1 MDDFVEPM
9 MVKRERST
17 GWRLAALAAGLPMLE
32 AVLIDAF
39 APSARALAPQASALG
54 PFGVF
59 HDLRWL
65 LVYHRSWTFFIVE
78 LIAAIVIR
86 GTLIGIFVREAWP
99 DDAQKPRVRAAIARG
114 VIFTIGA
121 VVVLGPWAII
131 MFAQAV
137 IPVSWFF
144 FAAIPPFLIVAV
156 LIHHASVSS
165 WLRRPPLRVFGIVLL
180 SFIVLSVG
188 GGFMALASRLAGVF
202 IAGAVGL
209 FNAYAW
215 RATVSGVVSRR
226 EARRTVLVPAILLAF
241 LAVVIGGSAVGF
253 AAKAPHATDARTLPD
268 LRTTGKPVLIV
279 KGFGGS
285 YAGGRTY
292 DLGVGFLTRRY
303 SYAGVTASGLPLP
316 YKPADTSAPLG
327 SLIARMDQQVRAFSR
342 LTKQP
347 VSIIAESEGSLIA
360 ERYLEATRAAPV
372 DRLIVLS
379 PILGPGSVYYPPR
392 GHEGWGVAA
401 GWGLRGLASV
411 MSAVSP
417 LHFEADAPIVR
428 DVVEQPA
435 AFHDTCFNGLVTRV
449 EFLPL
454 ADALAARENGTP
466 RSAVKVVTAFHGGL
480 LGDPSVRARI
490 RNVLLNDPDT
500 PSASMRT
507 LDTIVWAGA
516 GAWRVPPL
524 EPSLNPAWHAAAC
537 R

>member
-1 MDDFVEPM
+1 
-9 MVKRERST
+9 
-17 GWRLAALAAGLPMLE
+17 
-32 AVLIDAF
+32 
-39 APSARALAPQASALG
+39 
-54 PFGVF
+54 
-59 HDLRWL
+59 
-65 LVYHRSWTFFIVE
+65 
-78 LIAAIVIR
+78 
-86 GTLIGIFVREAWP
+86 
-99 DDAQKPRVRAAIARG
+99 
-114 VIFTIGA
+114 
-121 VVVLGPWAII
+121 

-180 SFIVLSVG
+180 SFIVLSIG
-188 GGFMALASRLAGVF
+188 GALMTLATRPAGVLV
-202 IAGAVGL
+202 AGAVGL

-226 EARRTVLVPAILLAF
+226 DARRTALVPAILIAF

-253 AAKAPHATDARTLPD
+253 AAKAPHTADARTLPD

-292 DLGVGFLTRRY
+292 DLGTGFLTRRY
-303 SYAGVTASGLPLP
+303 SYAGEKPGGLPLP

-327 SLIARMDQQVRAFSR
+327 TLIARMDQQVRALNHATNQS
-342 LTKQP
+342 

-360 ERYLEATRAAPV
+360 ERYLETKPDAPV

-392 GHEGWGVAA
+392 GRDGWGVAA

-411 MSAVSP
+411 MSGISP

-428 DVVEQPA
+428 DVVDEPS
-435 AFHDTCFNGLVTRV
+435 AFHAACFKGLATRV

-454 ADALAARENGTP
+454 ADALAAREDGA
-466 RSAVKVVTAFHGGL
+466 SASAAKVVTAFHGGL

-507 LDTIVWAGA
+507 LDTVVWAGA
-516 GAWRVPPL
+516 GAWRVPAL
-524 EPSLNPAWHAAAC
+524 DPSLNPAWHAAAC
-537 R
+537 

>member
-1 MDDFVEPM
+1 M
-9 MVKRERST
+9 MVKRGPLA

-32 AVLIDAF
+32 AVLIDVF

-65 LVYHRSWTFFIVE
+65 LVYHRSWIFFIVE
-78 LIAAIVIR
+78 LVAAIAIR
-86 GTLIGIFVREAWP
+86 GVLIGIFVREAWP
-99 DDAQKPRVRAAIARG
+99 EDAPRPRARAAIARG
-114 VIFTIGA
+114 IIFTIGA

-144 FAAIPPFLIVAV
+144 FAAIPPFLIVAA

-165 WLRRPPLRVFGIVLL
+165 WLRRPPLRVFGTVLL
-180 SFIVLSVG
+180 SFVVLSIGGALMTLSTRPVG
-188 GGFMALASRLAGVF
+188 V
-202 IAGAVGL
+202 IVAGAVGL
-209 FNAYAW
+209 FNAYTW
-215 RATVSGVVSRR
+215 RATVAGVVSRR
-226 EARRTVLVPAILLAF
+226 EARRTALVPAILIVF

-253 AAKAPHATDARTLPD
+253 AAKAPRSTNARALPD

-285 YAGGRTY
+285 WAGGRTY
-292 DLGVGFLTRRY
+292 DLGAGFLTRRY
-303 SYAGVTASGLPLP
+303 SYAGATPGGLPLP
-316 YKPADTSAPLG
+316 YRPADTSAPLG
-327 SLIARMDQQVRAFSR
+327 TLIARMDQQVRA
-342 LTKQP
+342 LNHATKQS

-360 ERYLEATRAAPV
+360 ERYLETKPDAPV

-392 GHEGWGVAA
+392 GRDGWGVAA

-411 MSAVSP
+411 MSGISP

-428 DVVEQPA
+428 DVVDEPS
-435 AFHDTCFNGLVTRV
+435 AFHATCFNGLVTRV

-454 ADALAARENGTP
+454 ADALAAREDGVP
-466 RSAVKVVTAFHGGL
+466 APVVKVVTAFHGGL

-500 PSASMRT
+500 PSSSMRT
-507 LDTIVWAGA
+507 LDTVVWAGA

-524 EPSLNPAWHAAAC
+524 DPSLNPAWHAAAC
-537 R
+537 

>member
-1 MDDFVEPM
+1 M
-9 MVKRERST
+9 MVKRGPFT
-17 GWRLAALAAGLPMLE
+17 GWRLAVLAAGLPMLE
-32 AVLIDAF
+32 AVLIDVF

-65 LVYHRSWTFFIVE
+65 LVYHRSWIFFIIE

-86 GTLIGIFVREAWP
+86 GVLIGIFVREAWP
-99 DDAQKPRVRAAIARG
+99 EDAPKPRVRAAIARG
-114 VIFTIGA
+114 IIFTVGA

-180 SFIVLSVG
+180 SFIVLSIG
-188 GGFMALASRLAGVF
+188 GALMTLAARPAGVF
-202 IAGAVGL
+202 VAGAVGL

-226 EARRTVLVPAILLAF
+226 EARRSVLVPAILIAF

-253 AAKAPHATDARTLPD
+253 AAKAPRATDLRTLPE
-268 LRTTGKPVLIV
+268 LRTIGKPVLIV

-292 DLGVGFLTRRY
+292 DLGDGLLSRRY
-303 SYAGVTASGLPLP
+303 SYAGATPGGLALP

-327 SLIARMDQQVRAFSR
+327 TLIARMDAQVRAFNR
-342 LTKQP
+342 VTKQP
-347 VSIIAESEGSLIA
+347 VSIVAESEGSLIA
-360 ERYLEATRAAPV
+360 ERYLEKTPTAPV

-392 GHEGWGVAA
+392 GRDGWGVAA

-428 DVVEQPA
+428 DVVDEPS
-435 AFHDTCFNGLVTRV
+435 AFHDTCFSGFVTRA

-454 ADALAARENGTP
+454 ADALAARADGVP
-466 RSAVKVVTAFHGGL
+466 ASVVKVVSAFHGGL

-490 RNVLLNDPDT
+490 RNILLNDPDT
-500 PSASMRT
+500 ASASMRT
-507 LDTIVWAGA
+507 LDTVVWAGA
-516 GAWRVPPL
+516 GAWRVPAL

-537 R
+537 